1 MNEGCL
7 DNFQTKSYLT
17 EFQESAVRLMV
28 KALELANRT
37 SLNEKLFNVSKS
49 DPETEGTSEPPVFAK
64 PKVETLSSFTTPGS
78 VTTERPSVQGP
89 IKANTKAPEGEL
101 SNTVES
107 DLDPMYNMNIADTN
121 ARQVDEFNE
130 DTASSESNSDNR
142 SVNSVTLGG
151 LFLYIFLVVAR

>member
-1 MNEGCL
+1 ME
-7 DNFQTKSYLT
+7 LT

-49 DPETEGTSEPPVFAK
+49 DPETEGTSEPSVFE
-64 PKVETLSSFTTPGS
+64 KVETLSSFTTPGS